1 MIKKILNFICTFIV
15 GLICWIFMIG
25 VLFTSIGVCIYIVSA
40 LSMFSVMVL
49 IFKFIFWLIMI
60 VILIAFI
67 SEIFDIGNKAINKI
81 KRKFNNKLNK

>member
-1 MIKKILNFICTFIV
+1 MIKNILKSIGTFIV
-15 GLICWIFMIG
+15 GLICCFFMAG
-25 VLFTSIGVCIYIVSA
+25 VLFTSVGVCIYIVSA

-67 SEIFDIGNKAINKI
+67 SEIFDIGNKVINKI
-81 KRKFNNKLNK
+81 KKKFDNKLNK